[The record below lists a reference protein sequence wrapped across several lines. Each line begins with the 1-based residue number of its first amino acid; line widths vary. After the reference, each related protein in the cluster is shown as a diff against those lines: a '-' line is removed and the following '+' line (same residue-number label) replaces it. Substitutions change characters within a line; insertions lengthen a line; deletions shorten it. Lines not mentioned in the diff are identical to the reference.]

1 MVSSYDEL
9 EEALQQKEQDV
20 LDVRGIIS
28 GMIGSLRMD
37 VFTNKRTKANA
48 DEIIGYLTTIDE
60 KLDRI

>member
-1 MVSSYDEL
+1 MESSYDEL

-20 LDVRGIIS
+20 LDVQGIIS

-37 VFTNKRTKANA
+37 IFTSKRTKANA